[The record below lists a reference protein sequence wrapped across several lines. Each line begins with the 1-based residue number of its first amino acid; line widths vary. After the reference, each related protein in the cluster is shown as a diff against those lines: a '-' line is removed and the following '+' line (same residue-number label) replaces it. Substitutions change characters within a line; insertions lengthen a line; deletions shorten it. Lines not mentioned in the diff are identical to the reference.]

1 MKKIRVVCGIIIND
15 DNHILIT
22 RRNSG
27 DFKGKWEFPGGKV
40 EENEEDK
47 ISLMRELN
55 EELNIQVS
63 IDDLFMIYNH
73 TYETFTVELVS
84 FLCMF
89 SNGEIKLV
97 DHDQYEWVETNRLK
111 EFDFLD
117 GDIPIINNI
126 VSNNISI
133 PN

>member
-1 MKKIRVVCGIIIND
+1 MKKIRVVCGIIINN

-27 DFKGKWEFPGGKV
+27 DFKGKWEFPGGKL
-40 EENEEDK
+40 EENESEKDCL
-47 ISLMRELN
+47 IREIK
-55 EELNIQVS
+55 EELDIEIIVDSFIMRNE
-63 IDDLFMIYNH
+63 H
-73 TYETFTVELVS
+73 TYPEFSVELIS
-84 FLCMF
+84 YL
-89 SNGEIKLV
+89 SYYKSGKIKLV
-97 DHDQYEWVETNRLK
+97 DHDQYEWVETSRLK

-133 PN
+133 PS